1 VASGSIKLTG
11 GEAVALFQELRIV
24 DALAL
29 SHGVDWRF
37 AGGLALY
44 LADKPADSDR
54 PFELRFEPLGGE
66 SRRVVGAVDPSRVLH
81 LRDPGPGGL
90 RV

>member
-11 GEAVALFQELRIV
+11 QEAVELFKELQVV

-44 LADKPADSDR
+44 LADKPADPDR
-54 PFELRFEPLGGE
+54 PFELRFEQTPRDPRMYLE
-66 SRRVVGAVDPSRVLH
+66 VDPRILQV
-81 LRDPGPGGL
+81 RDQQEVPRG
-90 RV
+90 